1 MTAENGTGEINE
13 EAIKRNVSDKD
24 TWLRLVY
31 MIVLGIAFYFASS
44 LLFAIALL
52 QFLAKLF
59 TGKVLDGLMSFS
71 VNLGTYLAQI
81 AQYLAYNNHDKP
93 FPFAAFPE
101 TRITKTLPPE

>member
-1 MTAENGTGEINE
+1 MTVENEASDINE

-31 MIVLGIAFYFASS
+31 MIILGIAFYFASS

-59 TGKVLDGLMSFS
+59 TGKVLDGLMGFS

-101 TRITKTLPPE
+101 TKPVRSLTSE

>member
-1 MTAENGTGEINE
+1 MTDGNEVGELNE

-31 MIVLGIAFYFASS
+31 MVVLGIAFYFASS

-59 TGKVLDGLMSFS
+59 TGNVLGGLMSFS

-93 FPFAAFPE
+93 FPFAAFPD
-101 TRITKTLPPE
+101 TKPTKNLPPE